1 MFNPRS
7 TRSPTCGQLFHIHF
21 AVRECS
27 IRAPRGARRT
37 NRLNLIVT
45 NQMFNPRSTRSPTAK
60 TANRLSVFTPLLQHI
75 LQDFA
80 SIRHIQN
87 ACNGKKIKN
96 QVRNSRR
103 FRVRSGFAPVSS
115 LRYMF

>member
-7 TRSPTCGQLFHIHF
+7 TRSPTLRKFTLPSVERGNVQSALHAEPDRSQLRQTAH
-21 AVRECS
+21 RD
-27 IRAPRGARRT
+27 
-37 NRLNLIVT
+37 
-45 NQMFNPRSTRSPTAK
+45 MFNPRSTRSPTAK

>member
-7 TRSPTCGQLFHIHF
+7 TRSPTPAGLPLGYFCMNVQSALHAEPDFK
-21 AVRECS
+21 C
-27 IRAPRGARRT
+27 RAGSVPGRR
-37 NRLNLIVT
+37 
-45 NQMFNPRSTRSPTAK
+45 MFNPRSTRSPTAK

>member
-1 MFNPRS
+1 
-7 TRSPTCGQLFHIHF
+7 
-21 AVRECS
+21 
-27 IRAPRGARRT
+27 
-37 NRLNLIVT
+37 
-45 NQMFNPRSTRSPTAK
+45 MFNPRSTRSPTAK

>member
-7 TRSPTCGQLFHIHF
+7 TRSPTPAGLPLGYFCMNVQSALHAEPDAYSVDTFPVDVG
-21 AVRECS
+21 
-27 IRAPRGARRT
+27 
-37 NRLNLIVT
+37 
-45 NQMFNPRSTRSPTAK
+45 MFNPRSTRSPTAK

>member
-7 TRSPTCGQLFHIHF
+7 TRSPTPAGLPLGYFCMNVQSALHAEPDTMNDLQIFNYG
-21 AVRECS
+21 
-27 IRAPRGARRT
+27 
-37 NRLNLIVT
+37 
-45 NQMFNPRSTRSPTAK
+45 MFNPRSTRSPTAK